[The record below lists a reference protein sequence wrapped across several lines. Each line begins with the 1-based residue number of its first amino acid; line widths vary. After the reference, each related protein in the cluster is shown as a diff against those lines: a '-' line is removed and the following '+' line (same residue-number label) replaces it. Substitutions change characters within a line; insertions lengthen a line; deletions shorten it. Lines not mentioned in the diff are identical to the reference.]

1 MIRKG
6 LGKMTNLQF
15 SSPLTLKQDFL
26 GVGIKITSTE
36 YVGKINFRCDPNN
49 SLIFSG
55 IKDITGIN
63 LPLKSGEVFGNNDY
77 RIQWLGPNEWILQ
90 CADNQRELLINNIK
104 SKLAGEHFSV
114 TDVSDYY
121 LTIRLSGVNSNEILS
136 KGTPLDLETFIC
148 NKDMC
153 AQTYIAKATV
163 LIDRLSNEPLYDI
176 SVRWSY
182 AEYLWEW
189 LVDSSLEFTK

>member
-1 MIRKG
+1 M
-6 LGKMTNLQF
+6 NCF
-15 SSPLTLKQDFL
+15 
-26 GVGIKITSTE
+26 
-36 YVGKINFRCDPNN
+36 N
-49 SLIFSG
+49 G

-104 SKLAGEHFSV
+104 SKLAGEHFSI

-163 LIDRLSNEPLYDI
+163 LIDRLSNCLLYTSD
-176 SVRWSY
+176 
-182 AEYLWEW
+182 AADE
-189 LVDSSLEFTK
+189 